1 MSVLENIKEKIDKSK
16 SILILTHE
24 NPDGDAIGS
33 SLALYNAFKKME
45 KKSVVFIPSPDKTY
59 KFLPGFEDIVMGEG
73 NLDAK
78 EFDLAI
84 SLDVSDLNR
93 LGVTLDLFEEIPN
106 TICIDHHITNQN
118 YADINYVNAVA
129 SSTCENLMVILASME
144 IVINKE
150 MAECLY
156 TGILT
161 DTGGF
166 RYSCQPETMEMVATL
181 METGINT
188 NKIYRTIYDVTTFNK
203 TKLCGRCIDRL
214 ELLEDGKIAFTYML
228 KSDLDELQL
237 EESDSDQI
245 VYFGRDI
252 DTVEVSIF
260 AKERED
266 GVFKMS
272 MRSNDIVDVSV
283 VASKFGGG
291 GHVRAAGCESAM
303 TLDQIKQA
311 LIEEIKKQL
320 KQDKLNDEQA

>member
-1 MSVLENIKEKIDKSK
+1 MSVLDNIKEKIMSSS

-33 SLALYNAFKKME
+33 SLALYNALLKIE
-45 KKSVVFIPSPDKTY
+45 KKALVYIPIPDKTY
-59 KFLPGFEDIVMGEG
+59 SFLPGYNEMMSGEIMPIYK
-73 NLDAK
+73 D
-78 EFDLAI
+78 FDLCI
-84 SLDVSDLNR
+84 SLDASDLNR
-93 LGVTLDLFEEIPN
+93 LGNAKELFEEIGS

-129 SSTCENLMVILASME
+129 SSTCENLMVIMAGLDIA
-144 IVINKE
+144 INKE
-150 MAECLY
+150 IGECLY

-166 RYSCQPETMEMVATL
+166 RYSCQPETMEMVATI
-181 METGINT
+181 METGVNT
-188 NKIYRTIYDVTTFNK
+188 GKIYRTIYDITTYAK
-203 TKLCGRCIDRL
+203 TKLSGRCIDRL
-214 ELLEDGKIAFTYML
+214 ELTEDGKIAFTYVL
-228 KSDLDELQL
+228 KADLNEFGL
-237 EESDSDQI
+237 EESDTDQI

-252 DTVEVSIF
+252 DSVEVSLF

-266 GVFKMS
+266 GSFKVS

-303 TLDQIKQA
+303 TLEQIRQA
-311 LIEEIKKQL
+311 LTEEIYKQL
-320 KQDKLNDEQA
+320 NK